1 MFVQGLSGTQSR
13 NPLKFHNIIMKS
25 PLTSNYF
32 RRNRLEEQSKLASS
46 QNSSEMK
53 MVDKI
58 ESINSVL
65 SKDDH
70 FPFPFPQVSN
80 EFSES
85 G

>member
-1 MFVQGLSGTQSR
+1 MSVQDLSGTQSR
-13 NPLKFHNIIMKS
+13 NPLKFHNIVMKS
-25 PLTSNYF
+25 TSNYF
-32 RRNRLEEQSKLASS
+32 RSNRLEEQSKLASS
-46 QNSSEMK
+46 QNSSKMK

-58 ESINSVL
+58 KSISSVL
-65 SKDDH
+65 SIDDH